1 MPVHRFLFAVATLL
15 CVALASAAP
24 QDTKTEAKKEP
35 GVVGQPQPPA
45 KGDDKKVTDKKTDQP
60 GTKKITEKGTDLTGQ
75 TEVRFTDESVVR
87 MVVLQEKLDVETK
100 YGKLTV
106 PTADIVKIDFGLHI
120 PPDVEKKI
128 LQAIDDLGSENY
140 KTREVAVKDLV
151 SFGPFAYPQ
160 VVKASKSDQPE
171 VQKRALLALEKLKAK
186 HAARNLRS
194 REEDVIVTANFTV
207 VGKITTPTLR
217 AKAENFGELDLQMAK
232 LRGMRSLT
240 TMTEAEVTIDA
251 AKYAQ
256 QNVVWMDTQYECRQG
271 MRLVITA
278 SGNVNLWPQNG
289 GFICG
294 PSGFDQNGGFGGP
307 RGGNQYL
314 PGALVGRVGESGAM
328 FYIGDR
334 YDGTINGEGKLY
346 LSIRPSPWNPQG
358 TVGSYTVKIVPKSE
372 FGGD

>member
-1 MPVHRFLFAVATLL
+1 MPLYRSLLAVATLL
-15 CVALASAAP
+15 CVALATAQPQEVKKDLPPGAAVP
-24 QDTKTEAKKEP
+24 A
-35 GVVGQPQPPA
+35 PQPP
-45 KGDDKKVTDKKTDQP
+45 KDVQKVTDKKGDQP
-60 GTKKITEKGTDLTGQ
+60 GETKKITEKGPDLTGQ
-75 TEVRFTDESVVR
+75 AEVRFTDESVVR
-87 MVVLQEKLDVETK
+87 MVIIQEKLDVETK

-106 PTADIVKIDFGLHI
+106 PTADVVKIDFGLHI

-128 LQAIDDLGSENY
+128 LQAIEDLGSENY

-151 SFGPFAYPQ
+151 GFGPYAYPQ
-160 VVKASKSDQPE
+160 VYKASKSDQPE
-171 VQKRALLALEKLKAK
+171 VQKRALLALEKLKSKYAK
-186 HAARNLRS
+186 HNLRT

-207 VGKITTPTLR
+207 VGKITTPTMR
-217 AKAENFGELDLQMAK
+217 AKAENFGVLDLQMAK

-240 TMTEAEVTIDA
+240 TLTEAEVTIDA
-251 AKYAQ
+251 SKYAQ
-256 QNVVWMDTQYECRQG
+256 QNVVWMDTNYECRQG

-278 SGNVNLWPQNG
+278 TGNVNLWPQNG

-314 PGALVGRVGESGAM
+314 PGALVGRIGESGPM

-334 YDGTINGEGKLY
+334 YDGTINSEGKLY

>member
-1 MPVHRFLFAVATLL
+1 
-15 CVALASAAP
+15 
-24 QDTKTEAKKEP
+24 
-35 GVVGQPQPPA
+35 
-45 KGDDKKVTDKKTDQP
+45 
-60 GTKKITEKGTDLTGQ
+60 
-75 TEVRFTDESVVR
+75 
-87 MVVLQEKLDVETK
+87 
-100 YGKLTV
+100 
-106 PTADIVKIDFGLHI
+106 
-120 PPDVEKKI
+120 
-128 LQAIDDLGSENY
+128 
-140 KTREVAVKDLV
+140 
-151 SFGPFAYPQ
+151 
-160 VVKASKSDQPE
+160 
-171 VQKRALLALEKLKAK
+171 
-186 HAARNLRS
+186 
-194 REEDVIVTANFTV
+194 
-207 VGKITTPTLR
+207 
-217 AKAENFGELDLQMAK
+217 
-232 LRGMRSLT
+232 
-240 TMTEAEVTIDA
+240 MTEAEVTIDA